1 MKLAKRR
8 GGSVTKLVA
17 LWEKYHSTIKAMKR
31 HKRECDGPESDENEE
46 NKSDEDDEDE
56 EDEENFVEVE
66 DYR

>member
-1 MKLAKRR
+1 MK
-8 GGSVTKLVA
+8 
-17 LWEKYHSTIKAMKR
+17 W

-66 DYR
+66 DYRWWVSVRGCRL